1 MTHHWI
7 ALMLAVAANVGANIA
22 FKYLVQN
29 TDARPTWSTIPAAAA
44 QPALW
49 IGLVLGVTLLLAYLY
64 ALKGI
69 PLSVAYTT
77 ATSLSIAAV
86 TCAGVLI
93 YGEAFSLRM
102 AFGIAAVMAGLF
114 LISTA

>member
-1 MTHHWI
+1 
-7 ALMLAVAANVGANIA
+7 
-22 FKYLVQN
+22 
-29 TDARPTWSTIPAAAA
+29 
-44 QPALW
+44 
-49 IGLVLGVTLLLAYLY
+49 
-64 ALKGI
+64 
-69 PLSVAYTT
+69 VAYTT